1 MLSVSLTPKVSLFQG
16 HGLSYTTFK
25 YAGLKTTGRTV
36 TAEVTNTGKVA
47 GAEVAQMYLGYPESA
62 GEPVRV
68 LRGFSKVML
77 KPGASATVSFELGE
91 HDTSIW
97 GTEVGDWTPVKGEF
111 KVSVGASSR
120 DIRLTG
126 TATF

>member
-1 MLSVSLTPKVSLFQG
+1 M
-16 HGLSYTTFK
+16 SYTTFK
-25 YAGLKTTGRTV
+25 YASLKTTGRTV

-77 KPGASATVSFELGE
+77 KPGQTAVVQFEPLSALSDMAIWSETTHSWEVVPGSFGVL
-91 HDTSIW
+91 
-97 GTEVGDWTPVKGEF
+97 VG
-111 KVSVGASSR
+111 SSSR

-126 TATF
+126 ALQVPHTA